1 MRVHSMDGQVGGG
14 DSLFRQGNLHGMVQS
29 LAAVRGGAKGTQL
42 YSERVPFLVLPLRAR
57 EDSMESVL
65 HLRLAFGKCPQTI
78 LVEKLEQYPLAWEQS
93 GRPWQQCGDRM
104 DLTFCEEWKQP

>member
-1 MRVHSMDGQVGGG
+1 MVKSEVVI
-14 DSLFRQGNLHGMVQS
+14 LFLDKETYTEWSKALLQS
-29 LAAVRGGAKGTQL
+29 EVELRETQL
-42 YSERVPFLVLPLRAR
+42 YSERVHFLVLPLRAR